1 MTKTVLTTIEDVKKA
16 MNASKYST
24 AFTVTSTEKSEDN
37 SYCFINLI
45 NEDKK
50 ASSQTC
56 FIIGFNRKN
65 YRFSSNA
72 SFENCDF
79 LKDVKRNSKN
89 RYEVTIKKED
99 IIKVI
104 NEACAD
110 YCKRHKIK
118 VTTTASKKKES
129 EKKNA

>member
-16 MNASKYST
+16 LANSNFKNQ
-24 AFTVTSTEKSEDN
+24 FVVTSTEKSEDN

-79 LKDVKRNSKN
+79 LKDVKRNTKN

-99 IIKVI
+99 LVKVI

-118 VTTTASKKKES
+118 VTTTATKKKEAT
-129 EKKNA
+129 KKEA